1 MPYTKRFDGRK
12 FDETRKIE
20 AEVGVIP
27 NADGSAMF
35 SFGDTKAVAAVY
47 GPRTLYPQHLQ
58 DPTKGR
64 LKCIYDMLSFSVG
77 ERKRPGPSRRS
88 VEISMV
94 TEKALQPALKLDKF
108 PNSAV
113 NLYIMILQANAGTRT
128 AGINAASLALAHAGL
143 PMIDLVS
150 SVSVG
155 KIGGKICIDL
165 TKEEEDYKDKEKEA
179 TDIPFA
185 IMPRNG
191 EITLLQLD
199 GAITSKELKQALQAA
214 KKACNQIYEIQ
225 RKVLQNTL
233 NKKQDNKKQDK

>member
-35 SFGDTKAVAAVY
+35 CFGDTKAIAAVY

-58 DPTKGR
+58 DPTRGR
-64 LKCIYDMLSFSVG
+64 LKCIYDMLSFSVT

-88 VEISMV
+88 IEISMV
-94 TEKALQPALKLDKF
+94 TEKALNPALKLEKF

-113 NLYIMILQANAGTRT
+113 NLYIMVIQANAGTRT

-143 PMIDLVS
+143 PMTDLVS

-155 KIGGKICIDL
+155 KIGGKICVDL
-165 TKEEEDYKDKEKEA
+165 TKDEEDYKEKDEKDT

-191 EITLLQLD
+191 KVTLLQLD
-199 GAITSKELKQALQAA
+199 GKITSKELKEALQTA
-214 KKACNQIYEIQ
+214 KKVCNQIYEVQ
-225 RKVLQNTL
+225 KKVLQEAL
-233 NKKQDNKKQDK
+233 NK